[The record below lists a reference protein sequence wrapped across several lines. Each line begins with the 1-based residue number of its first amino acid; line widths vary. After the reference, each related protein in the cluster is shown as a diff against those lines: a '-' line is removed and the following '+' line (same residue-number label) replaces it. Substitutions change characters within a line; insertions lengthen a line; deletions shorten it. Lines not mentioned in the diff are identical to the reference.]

1 MIKSNMGE
9 AEING
14 TTTIILAEFSALT
27 KGMVESLT
35 ENYGKDDAKEMVE
48 ESYKRGL
55 MSEKEIRKES
65 VDILSD
71 ILETIPYEVLTSIS
85 TRVKRIYYQ
94 D

>member
-9 AEING
+9 VEISG
-14 TTTIILAEFSALT
+14 TTTIILAEFSSLT

-35 ENYGKDDAKEMVE
+35 ENYGKDEAKEMVE

-65 VDILSD
+65 IDILSD
-71 ILETIPYEVLTSIS
+71 ILEILKNHIKE
-85 TRVKRIYYQ
+85 

>member
-9 AEING
+9 VEISG

-35 ENYGKDDAKEMVE
+35 ENYGKDEAKEMVE
-48 ESYKRGL
+48 RSYKRGL

-65 VDILSD
+65 LDILSD
-71 ILETIPYEVLTSIS
+71 IIENLKNHIKE
-85 TRVKRIYYQ
+85 

>member
-9 AEING
+9 VEISG
-14 TTTIILAEFSALT
+14 ITPIILAEFSSLT

-35 ENYGKDDAKEMVE
+35 ENYGKDEAKEMVE

-65 VDILSD
+65 VEILSE
-71 ILETIPYEVLTSIS
+71 ILESLKNHIKE
-85 TRVKRIYYQ
+85 

>member
-9 AEING
+9 VEISG

-35 ENYGKDDAKEMVE
+35 ENYGKDEAKEMVE

-65 VDILSD
+65 LDILSNIFESLKNHIKED
-71 ILETIPYEVLTSIS
+71 
-85 TRVKRIYYQ
+85 
-94 D
+94 

>member
-9 AEING
+9 VEING
-14 TTTIILAEFSALT
+14 TTTIILAEFSSLT

-35 ENYGKDDAKEMVE
+35 ENYGKDEAKEMVE
-48 ESYKRGL
+48 QSYKRGL

-71 ILETIPYEVLTSIS
+71 ILETLKNHIKE
-85 TRVKRIYYQ
+85 

>member
-9 AEING
+9 VEISG
-14 TTTIILAEFSALT
+14 TTTIILAEFSSLT

-35 ENYGKDDAKEMVE
+35 ENYGKDEAKEMVE

-65 VDILSD
+65 LDILSD
-71 ILETIPYEVLTSIS
+71 ILENLKNQIKE
-85 TRVKRIYYQ
+85 

>member
-9 AEING
+9 VEISG

-35 ENYGKDDAKEMVE
+35 ENYGKDEAKEMVE
-48 ESYKRGL
+48 RSYKRGL

-71 ILETIPYEVLTSIS
+71 ILESLKNHIKE
-85 TRVKRIYYQ
+85 

>member
-9 AEING
+9 VEISG
-14 TTTIILAEFSALT
+14 TTTIILAEFSSIT

-35 ENYGKDDAKEMVE
+35 ENYGKDEAKEMVE
-48 ESYKRGL
+48 QSYKRGL

-65 VDILSD
+65 LDILSD
-71 ILETIPYEVLTSIS
+71 IIEILKNHIKE
-85 TRVKRIYYQ
+85 

>member
-9 AEING
+9 VEISG
-14 TTTIILAEFSALT
+14 TTTIIMAEFSALT

-35 ENYGKDDAKEMVE
+35 ENYGKDEAKEMVE
-48 ESYKRGL
+48 QSYKRGL

-71 ILETIPYEVLTSIS
+71 ILESLKNHIKEE
-85 TRVKRIYYQ
+85 
-94 D
+94 

>member
-9 AEING
+9 VEISG

-27 KGMVESLT
+27 KGMVESMT
-35 ENYGKDDAKEMVE
+35 ENYGKDEAKEMVE

-65 VDILSD
+65 LDILSD
-71 ILETIPYEVLTSIS
+71 ILENLKNHIKE
-85 TRVKRIYYQ
+85 

>member
-9 AEING
+9 VEISG

-27 KGMVESLT
+27 KGMVESMT
-35 ENYGKDDAKEMVE
+35 ENYGKDEAKEMVE

-55 MSEKEIRKES
+55 MSDKEIRKES
-65 VDILSD
+65 LDILSD
-71 ILETIPYEVLTSIS
+71 IIETLKNHIKE
-85 TRVKRIYYQ
+85 

>member
-9 AEING
+9 VEISG

-35 ENYGKDDAKEMVE
+35 ENYGKDEAKEMVQE
-48 ESYKRGL
+48 AYKRGL
-55 MSEKEIRKES
+55 MSEKELRKES
-65 VDILSD
+65 VDILSG
-71 ILETIPYEVLTSIS
+71 ILENLKNYIKE
-85 TRVKRIYYQ
+85 

>member
-9 AEING
+9 VEISG

-35 ENYGKDDAKEMVE
+35 ENYGKDEAKEMVE
-48 ESYKRGL
+48 ESYKIGL
-55 MSEKEIRKES
+55 MSEKKIRKES
-65 VDILSD
+65 LD
-71 ILETIPYEVLTSIS
+71 ILESLKNHIKE
-85 TRVKRIYYQ
+85 

>member
-1 MIKSNMGE
+1 M
-9 AEING
+9 
-14 TTTIILAEFSALT
+14 AEFSALT

-35 ENYGKDDAKEMVE
+35 ENYGKDEAKEMVQ

-55 MSEKEIRKES
+55 MSEKELRKES

-71 ILETIPYEVLTSIS
+71 ILESLKNHIKE
-85 TRVKRIYYQ
+85 

>member
-9 AEING
+9 IEISG

-27 KGMVESLT
+27 KGMVESMT
-35 ENYGKDDAKEMVE
+35 ENYGKDEAKEMVE

-65 VDILSD
+65 LDILSD
-71 ILETIPYEVLTSIS
+71 ILEIIKNHIKE
-85 TRVKRIYYQ
+85 

>member
-9 AEING
+9 VEISG

-35 ENYGKDDAKEMVE
+35 DNYGKDEAKEMVE

-65 VDILSD
+65 LDILSD
-71 ILETIPYEVLTSIS
+71 ILEILKNHIKE
-85 TRVKRIYYQ
+85 

>member
-9 AEING
+9 VEISG

-27 KGMVESLT
+27 KGMVESMT
-35 ENYGKDDAKEMVE
+35 ENYGKDEAKEMVE

-65 VDILSD
+65 LDILSD
-71 ILETIPYEVLTSIS
+71 IIETLKNHIKE
-85 TRVKRIYYQ
+85 

>member
-9 AEING
+9 VEISG

-35 ENYGKDDAKEMVE
+35 ENYGKDEAKEMVQE
-48 ESYKRGL
+48 AYQRSL
-55 MSEKEIRKES
+55 TSENEIRKES
-65 VDILSD
+65 PDILSD
-71 ILETIPYEVLTSIS
+71 ILEILKNHIKE
-85 TRVKRIYYQ
+85 

>member
-9 AEING
+9 VEING

-35 ENYGKDDAKEMVE
+35 ENYGKDEAKEMVE
-48 ESYKRGL
+48 QSYKRGL

-65 VDILSD
+65 LDILSD
-71 ILETIPYEVLTSIS
+71 ILEILKNHIKE
-85 TRVKRIYYQ
+85 

>member
-9 AEING
+9 VEING
-14 TTTIILAEFSALT
+14 TTTIILAEFSSLT
-27 KGMVESLT
+27 KGMVEGLT
-35 ENYGKDDAKEMVE
+35 ENYGKDEAKEMVE

-65 VDILSD
+65 LDILSD
-71 ILETIPYEVLTSIS
+71 ILEILKNHIKE
-85 TRVKRIYYQ
+85 

>member
-9 AEING
+9 VEING

-35 ENYGKDDAKEMVE
+35 ENYGKDEAKEMVE

-71 ILETIPYEVLTSIS
+71 ILEALKNHIKE
-85 TRVKRIYYQ
+85 

>member
-1 MIKSNMGE
+1 MIKSNIGE
-9 AEING
+9 VEISG

-35 ENYGKDDAKEMVE
+35 ENYGKDEAKEMVE
-48 ESYKRGL
+48 RSYKRGL

-65 VDILSD
+65 LDILSD
-71 ILETIPYEVLTSIS
+71 ILEILKNHIKE
-85 TRVKRIYYQ
+85 